1 MSTLPPLT
9 QSLDDSVNTS
19 VAGGEME
26 TLRSQLDEKERT
38 IEGLQEQQLSW
49 QQTRVELQQE
59 MAALKDR
66 LNVSE
71 VCWEREVCAGE
82 AGEP

>member
-1 MSTLPPLT
+1 M
-9 QSLDDSVNTS
+9 NTS
-19 VAGGEME
+19 LVAGETE

-38 IEGLQEQQLSW
+38 IAGLQEQQLSW
-49 QQTRVELQQE
+49 QQTQAEIQQE

-71 VCWEREVCAGE
+71 VHCVFRNFTDMAWREGGEREKRE
-82 AGEP
+82 YM

>member
-1 MSTLPPLT
+1 M
-9 QSLDDSVNTS
+9 NTS
-19 VAGGEME
+19 LVAGETE

-38 IEGLQEQQLSW
+38 IAGLQEQQLSW
-49 QQTRVELQQE
+49 QQTKAEIQQE

-71 VCWEREVCAGE
+71 VRCVFRNFIGMAWREGGE
-82 AGEP
+82 

>member
-1 MSTLPPLT
+1 M
-9 QSLDDSVNTS
+9 NTS
-19 VAGGEME
+19 LVAGETE

-38 IEGLQEQQLSW
+38 IVGLQEQQLSW
-49 QQTRVELQQE
+49 QQTQAEIQQE

-71 VCWEREVCAGE
+71 VHSVFRNFTDMAWREGGEREKRE
-82 AGEP
+82 YM

>member
-1 MSTLPPLT
+1 M
-9 QSLDDSVNTS
+9 NTS
-19 VAGGEME
+19 LVAGEME

-38 IEGLQEQQLSW
+38 IAGLQEQQLSW
-49 QQTRVELQQE
+49 QQKKAEIQQE

-71 VCWEREVCAGE
+71 VRCVFRNFIGMAWREGGE
-82 AGEP
+82 

>member
-1 MSTLPPLT
+1 M
-9 QSLDDSVNTS
+9 NTS

-71 VCWEREVCAGE
+71 VCWEREVHVCVGE

>member
-1 MSTLPPLT
+1 M
-9 QSLDDSVNTS
+9 NTS
-19 VAGGEME
+19 VVDGEME

-38 IEGLQEQQLSW
+38 IAGLQEQQLSW
-49 QQTRVELQQE
+49 QQMRAELQQE

-71 VCWEREVCAGE
+71 VCCVFRNCIGIAGRERKRSTYV
-82 AGEP
+82 

>member
-1 MSTLPPLT
+1 MQTFVYPTP

-19 VAGGEME
+19 VVGGEME
-26 TLRSQLDEKERT
+26 TLWSQLDEKERT
-38 IEGLQEQQLSW
+38 IAELQEQQLSW
-49 QQTRVELQQE
+49 KQTRAELQQE

-71 VCWEREVCAGE
+71 VCWEKKV
-82 AGEP
+82 